1 MVGNAVGILCFTFI
15 EAVVVTPEGSNSQ
28 LGSAAPR
35 APGVASY
42 LEVPVQIRGPG
53 TRPSDLLPPE
63 PPGDGGV
70 GDGGG

>member
-1 MVGNAVGILCFTFI
+1 MIGDTVGILCFTFI

-28 LGSAAPR
+28 LRSAAPR
-35 APGVASY
+35 TAGVASY
-42 LEVPVQIRGPG
+42 LEVPVEIRGPG
-53 TRPSDLLPPE
+53 TRPPDLLAPE